1 MASEYG
7 TGGQSSAFDKYGYGA
22 DVDKK
27 SYRESRLLQ
36 KSRKAAAKGKGVRAE
51 NLRARAQF
59 GTKNP
64 KKIAQMMLLEQA
76 RKFREDPASAGL
88 SETERQKMLAETTQA
103 AQTGAQSVQ
112 AALARSAMTGQ
123 QIAPGALQEAARAAG
138 QQAGQ
143 ARATASQRARE
154 LSNQMIRLQG
164 HQIYAALAGAPMV
177 VDPMEA
183 AGQQAAQTLVTDVA
197 PQIAGDLAYGLA

>member
-1 MASEYG
+1 MSI
-7 TGGQSSAFDKYGYGA
+7 FD
-22 DVDKK
+22 D
-27 SYRESRLLQ
+27 RETRLAV
-36 KSRKAAAKGKGVRAE
+36 KARKATEKGKATRAE

-64 KKIAQMMLLEQA
+64 QKIAQMMLLEEA

-103 AQTGAQSVQ
+103 AQTGAQAVQ
-112 AALARSAMTGQ
+112 STLARSAMTGQ
-123 QIAPGALQEAARAAG
+123 QMAPGALQEAARTAGGQAA
-138 QQAGQ
+138 Q

-154 LSNQMIRLQG
+154 LSNQMIRQKG
-164 HQIYAALAGAPMV
+164 QQVYAALAGAPAV

-183 AGQQAAQTLVTDVA
+183 AGQQAAQTMVTDVA
-197 PQIAGDLAYGLA
+197 PQIMGDLAYGLA